1 MTQNEI
7 VNVMERC
14 SCGTR
19 IEWMRSHDTAKHR
32 GVVDEFFPENGAEE
46 AYLSVIEHGRF
57 TPVLGVGEIDDI
69 RILEDKKYGA

>member
-32 GVVDEFFPENGAEE
+32 GVVDEFFTENGAEE
-46 AYLSVIEHGRF
+46 AYLSVIEPGRL

-69 RILEDKKYGA
+69 RIWEDKKHGA